1 MFEKFDLIKVSRT
14 RDNLIFITQ
23 SMCVGLRQLV
33 SNTCAPYCSNS
44 KTTIWRGNMNA
55 RTHNVKGLIKAK
67 SLVLRMARDNP
78 DRGLQKYII
87 LFEFQ
92 QLVKKFFS

>member
-1 MFEKFDLIKVSRT
+1 
-14 RDNLIFITQ
+14 
-23 SMCVGLRQLV
+23 
-33 SNTCAPYCSNS
+33 
-44 KTTIWRGNMNA
+44 MNA